1 MDKRKERWMKYYFEL
16 AREKIENK
24 EISLDLKTSAKR
36 CFLLNGVD
44 ASLFVWSI
52 NQITKKKIPKIL
64 IKYIFQS
71 FLQFFEFEFKEG
83 SYQGS
88 LSSDGKITGEGK
100 LVEKDICIYQGSFV
114 DGVKSGNFSLFF
126 LLFFFFF
133 FFFFF
138 FN

>member
-1 MDKRKERWMKYYFEL
+1 M
-16 AREKIENK
+16 
-24 EISLDLKTSAKR
+24 
-36 CFLLNGVD
+36 
-44 ASLFVWSI
+44 
-52 NQITKKKIPKIL
+52 

-114 DGVKSGNFSLFF
+114 DGVKIAPYSLVSGNPMKIKNGYYKKIHDST
-126 LLFFFFF
+126 
-133 FFFFF
+133 
-138 FN
+138 